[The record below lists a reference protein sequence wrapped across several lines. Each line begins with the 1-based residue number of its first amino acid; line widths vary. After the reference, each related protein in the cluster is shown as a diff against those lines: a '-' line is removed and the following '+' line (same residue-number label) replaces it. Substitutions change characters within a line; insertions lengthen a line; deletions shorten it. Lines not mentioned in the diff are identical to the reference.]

1 MFLSSRAL
9 CLSVVLMPLLV
20 GAPARAT
27 TEHAYTAEA
36 GLVRVDRRNADFD
49 TRLAVVGPVPAAGAR
64 ITQVSYRWRYENPQP
79 GMSVM
84 LCQERGRCIDVTDAG
99 ERRTAAFAGSD
110 PSRPFYFR
118 TRVGGKGG
126 MLPLLG
132 HSAQI
137 IVNWTE

>member
-1 MFLSSRAL
+1 MLPKPSAL
-9 CLSVVLMPLLV
+9 CLILAMAMLPGVPVQAAS
-20 GAPARAT
+20 
-27 TEHAYTAEA
+27 EHAYSAEA

-84 LCQERGRCIDVTDAG
+84 LCQERGRCIDVSDAN
-99 ERRTAAFAGSD
+99 ERRTAAFAGAH
-110 PSRPFYFR
+110 PGQPFYFR
-118 TRVGGKGG
+118 ARVGGKGG
-126 MLPLLG
+126 MVPMLG
-132 HSAQI
+132 NPAQI

>member
-1 MFLSSRAL
+1 
-9 CLSVVLMPLLV
+9 LSVTLMALLAV
-20 GAPARAT
+20 PAWAAS
-27 TEHAYTAEA
+27 EHAYSAEA
-36 GLVRVDRRNADFD
+36 GLLRVDRRNADFD
-49 TRLAVVGPVPAAGAR
+49 TRLPVVGPVPAPGAR

-118 TRVGGKGG
+118 TRVSGKGG
-126 MLPLLG
+126 LLPLLG
-132 HSAQI
+132 TPAQI